1 MPIQLTPLQRR
12 SWASSPSE
20 LSAFLINISE
30 FIIEI
35 SKPKALKDKKSE
47 YTQLFSQVS
56 TKILQYISSEN
67 SNALALSGAYFR
79 HLKKEG
85 LMSWTVADNNALN
98 ALLAPYRQEA
108 SAAVYLNSFC
118 TEERSA
124 SDAHCAFLRTIL
136 FADLEPLVAKNKQ
149 FDDFLA
155 SAIKVIDFLTT
166 PYIVLFEEAET
177 HKKTTSGT
185 DLQWSSMQ
193 KGLKGARDALLNM
206 IPKSVAPF
214 KKPISSRL
222 QAQTAQ
228 MDKDLQ
234 IFQSCLAVE
243 NVRLETQAHYQA
255 LSEKYQH
262 LQQRHEELG
271 VFIRA
276 LLKEPLGT
284 NATLED
290 YIRAYGEHWQA
301 SYEKLKVQ
309 QFKQQYEAALAEQE
323 NLRKQIKEQQAE
335 IEKLLHKAPN
345 QPLKQPLEDLKAK
358 CDKLAQENKGLIDKA
373 VELANAQSLMTPQN
387 NPQKMPF
394 IAWIKNLLNQLKTFQ
409 QAQLQ
414 SEKTIAILKQNN
426 KDLAAQN
433 QQLKDQLQTGV
444 DSSPAVMHLHDEAV
458 PRLETWESLLQQHC
472 TGTNSTGV
480 KEIMAEIK
488 KLQKK
493 AWPETEK
500 ISMLS
505 LKMREIAASRKDS
518 HWSKSH
524 FFGKGRHQG
533 VQMLY
538 TLMAD
543 EAFSLHNKACC
554 KQLQDLFTKTHFVY
568 DKKETREEQ
577 KPLLIQ

>member
-12 SWASSPSE
+12 TWASSPSE

-35 SKPKALKDKKSE
+35 SKPKALKDNKPE

-79 HLKKEG
+79 YLKKEG
-85 LMSWTVADNNALN
+85 LMTWTVADNNALN
-98 ALLAPYRQEA
+98 ALLGPYRQEA
-108 SAAVYLNSFC
+108 SASVYLKSFC

-149 FDDFLA
+149 LDDFLA

-166 PYIVLFEEAET
+166 PYIVLFEEAEA

-193 KGLKGARDALLNM
+193 KGLKGARDALLNL
-206 IPKSVAPF
+206 IPKSVPPF
-214 KKPISSRL
+214 KKPISSKL

-255 LSEKYQH
+255 LLEKYQR
-262 LQQRHEELG
+262 LQQRHEELS

-309 QFKQQYEAALAEQE
+309 QFKQQYEASLAEQE

-335 IEKLLHKAPN
+335 IEKLVHKTPPL
-345 QPLKQPLEDLKAK
+345 PLKQPLEDLKVK
-358 CDKLAQENKGLIDKA
+358 CDKLAQENKALIDKA
-373 VELANAQSLMTPQN
+373 SELANAQSLMTSQN
-387 NPQKMPF
+387 NPQKMSF
-394 IAWIKNLLNQLKTFQ
+394 IAWIKNLLNQLKNLQ
-409 QAQLQ
+409 QTQQQ
-414 SEKTIAILKQNN
+414 SDKAIATLKQNN
-426 KDLAAQN
+426 KELAAQN
-433 QQLKDQLQTGV
+433 QQLKDQLQTGF
-444 DSSPAVMHLHDEAV
+444 DSSPAVMHPQETL
-458 PRLETWESLLQQHC
+458 PQLETWEKLLQQHC
-472 TGTNSTGV
+472 TGTNSAGV

-500 ISMLS
+500 LSMLS

-533 VQMLY
+533 VQSLY

-543 EAFSLHNKACC
+543 EAFSLHNKAYCN
-554 KQLQDLFTKTHFVY
+554 QLQDLFTKTHFVH
-568 DKKETREEQ
+568 DKEENREEQ